1 MNMLGKPTDEQI
13 ASAAAPGKRDDSAG
27 SVHTYRG
34 QKLEDMSREQLIDA
48 VVDLGKML
56 NDRLRERRL

>member
-1 MNMLGKPTDEQI
+1 MNLLGIPTDDQI
-13 ASAAAPGKRDDSAG
+13 AYAVAPGKRDDSSG

-48 VVDLGKML
+48 VVELGKML
-56 NDRLRERRL
+56 SERLRERR

>member
-1 MNMLGKPTDEQI
+1 MNLLGIPADDQI
-13 ASAAAPGKRDDSAG
+13 ASAVAPGKRDDCAG

-48 VVDLGKML
+48 VVELGTML

>member
-1 MNMLGKPTDEQI
+1 MNLLGRPTDEQI
-13 ASAAAPGKRDDSAG
+13 ASAIAPGNLGDSAG

-48 VVDLGKML
+48 VVELGTML